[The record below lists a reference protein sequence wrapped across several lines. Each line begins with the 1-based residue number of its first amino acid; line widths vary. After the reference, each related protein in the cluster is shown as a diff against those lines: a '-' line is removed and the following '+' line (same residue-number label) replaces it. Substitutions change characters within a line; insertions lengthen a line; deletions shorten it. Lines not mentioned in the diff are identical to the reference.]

1 MTTLRYRRL
10 SIALAGFAL
19 AAATLPASAA
29 ANHAWGSYHW
39 GVKATPFTVG
49 LDNNLTTTGWRTIG
63 ASSSADWTKSTV
75 LDAPLSGLKS
85 DNKRCKASAG
95 IGEVCNGK
103 YGYNGWLGLAQIWL
117 SGGHITQGTAK
128 MNDAYLASSSYID
141 INRQHVLCQEVGHVF
156 GLGHT
161 SEDGS
166 DQQTCMDY
174 SGDLGNPSPNAH
186 DDEQL
191 NLIYSHTHPTTT
203 LASSPSTGMAGRSDA
218 RPYRTTREDQRNHTE
233 IVERFADGSTRI
245 TDVLWADG
253 ARPSVDPG

>member
-1 MTTLRYRRL
+1 LKKPVTL
-10 SIALAGFAL
+10 LAV
-19 AAATLPASAA
+19 AAALSAIGASPASA
-29 ANHAWGSYHW
+29 NHSWGTYHW
-39 GVKATPFTVG
+39 GVTATPFTVG
-49 LDNNLTTTGWRTIG
+49 LDNNLTTTGWRALG
-63 ASSSADWTKSTV
+63 ASSSADWTRSTV
-75 LDAPLSGLKS
+75 LDAPLSGPKG

-103 YGYNGWLGLAQIWL
+103 YGQNGWLGLAQIWL
-117 SGGHITQGTAK
+117 SGDHITQGTSK
-128 MNDAYLASSSYID
+128 MNDTYLANTRYSD
-141 INRQHVLCQEVGHVF
+141 INRQHVLCQEVGHIF

-174 SGDLGNPSPNAH
+174 SSDLGNPSPNAH

-191 NLIYSHTHPTTT
+191 NLIYNHTDPTTT

-218 RPYRTTREDQRNHTE
+218 RPYRTTRADHRNHTE
-233 IVERFADGSTRI
+233 IVEQFADGSTRI